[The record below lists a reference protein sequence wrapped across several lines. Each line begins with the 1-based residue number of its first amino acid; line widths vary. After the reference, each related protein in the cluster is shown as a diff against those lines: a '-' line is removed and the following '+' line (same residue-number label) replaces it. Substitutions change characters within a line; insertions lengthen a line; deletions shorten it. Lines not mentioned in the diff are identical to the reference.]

1 MKYQFADIA
10 LMNVMGGIMEFKD
23 ILRQVRIEAGIKQSD
38 LAKKMDLSSKTIST
52 YENGTREPKIEI
64 LIKLADEFDLPL
76 DQLVGRKK
84 TPGHTFPEIEAAN
97 LDERKLLQ
105 MFRQISGEDQQKV
118 LAIVK
123 TLHDMGKGA
132 EKKDF
137 YSEKDSAT
145 AG

>member
-1 MKYQFADIA
+1 
-10 LMNVMGGIMEFKD
+10 MEFKD
-23 ILRQVRIEAGIKQSD
+23 ILKTTRIKAGLKQSEV
-38 LAKKMDLSSKTIST
+38 AERVGLSTGAVST

-123 TLHDMGKGA
+123 TLHDMGKDT